1 MKLNKPFCL
10 WLTGLPSAG
19 KTTTARA
26 VKTALKEQGINIIH
40 LDGDVVRKG
49 LNEDLKFSAEDRA
62 ENLRRITHVSE
73 IIVSAGVPVITS
85 FISPYKAARD
95 RAREIIPNF
104 IEVHVSTPLNIC
116 KERDVKGL
124 YEKAARGEI
133 QNMTGTGEDKDS
145 RYEAPENPEITLQT
159 SEINIEDNVG
169 RIIDYLED
177 ADFIF

>member
-26 VKTALKEQGINIIH
+26 LKQALLDAGINAIH

-49 LNEDLKFSAEDRA
+49 LNEDLKFSAQDRA

-85 FISPYKAARD
+85 FISPYKQARD
-95 RAREIIPNF
+95 KAREIIPNF
-104 IEVHVSTPLNIC
+104 IEVYVSTPLSVC

-124 YEKAARGEI
+124 YEKAAKGEI

-145 RYEAPENPEITLQT
+145 RYEAPENPEILLQT
-159 SEINIEDNVG
+159 EEIDIEDNV
-169 RIIDYLED
+169 RKIISYLEA